1 VKSKLIAANDKRLY
15 LVCAKY
21 SKRKFSFRHSKY
33 IQLFMTRFFCTII
46 IALSLFGTLRAPA
59 MAEELGQIVQVVL
72 KKGWRKDNG
81 DHIAAL
87 QIILAPGWKTYW
99 RQPGDTGIPPKFD
112 FSGSENL
119 TILDV
124 IYPAPKITWQ
134 DNYRSFVYYEIVLFP
149 ILIRPEA
156 TRTAV
161 LRGKIDIGVCKE
173 ICIPVTF
180 EVDTTLTATNLE
192 DTLIKSFL
200 NAKPHVGFGNVVCEF
215 KPVLDGMQISL
226 YLTVAE
232 PEIQHA
238 VIEVGNPKLSIGTPK
253 ISQFENQLKIVSNVL
268 TPTGNSVSITR
279 SEVVTTI
286 FSEESVTEFTG
297 CNSS

>member
-1 VKSKLIAANDKRLY
+1 M
-15 LVCAKY
+15 
-21 SKRKFSFRHSKY
+21 Y
-33 IQLFMTRFFCTII
+33 IGLLMTRFFYNII
-46 IALSLFGTLRAPA
+46 IALSLLGALRTPA
-59 MAEELGQIVQVVL
+59 MAVELDQIVQVVL
-72 KKGWRKDNG
+72 KKGWRKESG

-87 QIILAPGWKTYW
+87 QITLAPGWKTYW
-99 RQPGDTGIPPKFD
+99 RQPGDTGIPPRFD

-134 DNYRSFVYYEIVLFP
+134 GNYRSFVYYENVIFP

-156 TRTAV
+156 TETAT

-173 ICIPVTF
+173 ICIPVSF
-180 EVDTTLTATNLE
+180 EVNTTLTATNLE

-200 NAKPHVGFGNVVCEF
+200 NAKPQVGFGKVICEF
-215 KPVLDGMQISL
+215 KPVLHGMQISL
-226 YLTVAE
+226 YLNMAE

-238 VIEVGNPKLSIGTPK
+238 VIEVGDPKLSIGTPK
-253 ISQFENQLKIVSNVL
+253 ISQEENQLKIVSNVL

-279 SEVVTTI
+279 SDVVTTL
-286 FSEESVTEFTG
+286 FSAESVTEFTG

>member
-1 VKSKLIAANDKRLY
+1 M
-15 LVCAKY
+15 
-21 SKRKFSFRHSKY
+21 Y
-33 IQLFMTRFFCTII
+33 IGLLMTRFFYNII
-46 IALSLFGTLRAPA
+46 IALSLLGALRTPA
-59 MAEELGQIVQVVL
+59 MAVELDQIVQVVL
-72 KKGWRKDNG
+72 KKGWRKESG

-87 QIILAPGWKTYW
+87 QITLAPGWKTYW
-99 RQPGDTGIPPKFD
+99 RQPGDTGIPPRFD

-134 DNYRSFVYYEIVLFP
+134 DNYRSFVYYENVIFP

-156 TRTAV
+156 TETAI

-173 ICIPVTF
+173 ICIPASF

-200 NAKPHVGFGNVVCEF
+200 NAKPQVGFGKVLCEF
-215 KPVLDGMQISL
+215 KPVLGGMQISL

-238 VIEVGNPKLSIGTPK
+238 VIEVGNPKLSIRTSK
-253 ISQFENQLKIVSNVL
+253 ISQFENRLNIVSNVL
-268 TPTGNSVSITR
+268 TPTGDSVSITR
-279 SEVVTTI
+279 SDVVTTI
-286 FSEESVTEFTG
+286 FSEERVTEFTG
-297 CNSS
+297 CNSP

>member
-1 VKSKLIAANDKRLY
+1 
-15 LVCAKY
+15 
-21 SKRKFSFRHSKY
+21 
-33 IQLFMTRFFCTII
+33 MTRFFCTII